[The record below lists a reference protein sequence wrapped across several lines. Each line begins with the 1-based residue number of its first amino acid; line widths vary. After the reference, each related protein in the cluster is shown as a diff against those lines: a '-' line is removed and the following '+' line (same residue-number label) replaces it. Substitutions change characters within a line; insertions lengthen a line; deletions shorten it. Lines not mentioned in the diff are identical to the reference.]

1 MKIVSSAEMRQI
13 EEQCAGAG
21 LPPDVL
27 MDNAGKA
34 VAGEATAILRDLCKP
49 RIIVLVGPGNNGG
62 DGLVAARHLHEAGAE
77 VTVYLFSHRH
87 NDVNL
92 DKVRYNGIAC
102 IDAQHE
108 KEMLKLESQ
117 LVVTD
122 CVIDSLFGTG
132 KVRPLQGAME
142 QALKKVSSARKYDN
156 DLRIIAVD
164 LPSGMDADSG
174 AVDSS
179 TLHADYTITLGF
191 PKHGL
196 FRFPG
201 AERVG
206 KLITA
211 DIGIPEGMAD
221 SIAAELL
228 TADWAR
234 TVLPARPTDANKGTF
249 GKVLV
254 VAGSIN
260 YIGAAYLACRGAM
273 RAGAGL
279 VTLATPHSLQPVLAA
294 KLIEATYLP
303 LPESAPG
310 VVAMTAAEQVNHQ
323 LGEYNVLCIG
333 CGMGQSQPAMKFISS
348 VFLWPSLPATVIDAD
363 ALNTLAKI
371 QGWWKDLPNDAVL
384 TPHPAEMARLCGIT
398 AKEVQED
405 RAGVAGKAAREW
417 RKTIV
422 LKGAHT
428 VIASPDGRCRI
439 SPVASAAL
447 ASAGTGDVLS
457 GAIAGLLAQGLGLF
471 DAASLGV
478 YIHCE
483 AANIVQSVLGD
494 TGMIASDLL
503 PVLPQVIKRL
513 KKPRK

>member
-1 MKIVSSAEMRQI
+1 MKIIFAEEMREI
-13 EEQCAGAG
+13 EQQCARAG
-21 LPPDVL
+21 LPSDVL

-34 VAGEATAILRDLCKP
+34 VADEVSTILRDIGKP
-49 RIIVLVGPGNNGG
+49 RIIILVGPGNNGG

-77 VTVYLFSHRH
+77 VTVYVFSQRH

-92 DKVRYNGIAC
+92 DKVRYSGITC
-102 IDAQHE
+102 IDVQHD
-108 KEMLKLESQ
+108 KEILKLESQ

-132 KVRPLQGAME
+132 KVRPFQGAIE
-142 QALKKVSSARKYDN
+142 QALEKASSAKKYDP

-164 LPSGMDADSG
+164 LPSGLDADSG

-206 KLITA
+206 KLTVA
-211 DIGIPEGMAD
+211 DIGIPEGMTD
-221 SIAAELL
+221 SIAAGRL

-234 TVLPARPTDANKGTF
+234 TALPIRPPDSNKGTF

-260 YIGAAYLACRGAM
+260 YIGAAYLACSGAM
-273 RAGAGL
+273 RTGAGL

-294 KLIEATYLP
+294 KLTEVTYLP
-303 LPESAPG
+303 LSESAPG
-310 VVAMTAAEQVNHQ
+310 MVAMAAAEQVSQ
-323 LGEYNVLCIG
+323 KLGEYNVLCIG
-333 CGMGQSQPAMKFISS
+333 CGLGQSQPAMKFISS
-348 VFLWPSLPATVIDAD
+348 IFLRPSLPATVIDAD

-371 QGWWKDLPNDAVL
+371 QGWWRDLPNDAIL
-384 TPHPAEMARLCGIT
+384 TPHPAEMARLCGIPV
-398 AKEVQED
+398 KEVQAD
-405 RAGVAGKAAREW
+405 RAGVARKAAGEW
-417 RKTIV
+417 CKTIV

-428 VIASPDGRCRI
+428 VIAAPDGRCRI
-439 SPVASAAL
+439 SPVASAGL
-447 ASAGTGDVLS
+447 ASAGTGDVLT
-457 GAIAGLLAQGLGLF
+457 GAIAGLLAQGLSLF
-471 DAASLGV
+471 DAASLAV

-483 AANIVQSVLGD
+483 AATIVQSVLGD
-494 TGMIASDLL
+494 AGMIASDLL

-513 KKPRK
+513 KKTRK